1 MTDNYKLATVV
12 GKYIKQHTNM
22 TIESWKTEKEYA
34 TVAEKAIA
42 FSTRSGKELNETIT
56 IKWDELKNGLIL
68 AKEHGFDDFTRGF
81 VAGWNL
87 ENDTTDEA
95 TANLLDEVEHIWE
108 SKWFDTDDVNVKI
121 EDYWNVIMAIKKKH
135 MYKNM
140 GMITVQELTRKC
152 LSLMENGFG
161 DKMVVTFPEHE
172 YILSG
177 NAQTDNEG
185 LRNSLFAVSENLR
198 NVDVGDIVI
207 LT

>member
-1 MTDNYKLATVV
+1 MTDNFKLATVV
-12 GKYIKQHTNM
+12 GKYFKQHANM

-34 TVAEKAIA
+34 TVAEKAIV
-42 FSTRSGKELNETIT
+42 FSARSGKELNETIT

-87 ENDTTDEA
+87 ENDTSDEA

-108 SKWFDTDDVNVKI
+108 SKWFDTDEVNAKI
-121 EDYWNVIMAIKKKH
+121 EVYWNVIMAIKKKH
-135 MYKNM
+135 MYKSM

-161 DKMVVTFPEHE
+161 DKMVVTYPEHE

-177 NAQTDNEG
+177 DAITENEKMT
-185 LRNSLFAVSENLR
+185 NSLFLSSERLR
-198 NVDVGDIVI
+198 NVDVDDIVI